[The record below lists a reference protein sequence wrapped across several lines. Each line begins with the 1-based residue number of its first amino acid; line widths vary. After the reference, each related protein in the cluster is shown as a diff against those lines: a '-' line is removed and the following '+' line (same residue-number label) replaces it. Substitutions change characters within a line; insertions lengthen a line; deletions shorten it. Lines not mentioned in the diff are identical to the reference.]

1 MMMQDSLGKPLAA
14 LSEGEKFDW
23 LRLFRC
29 DNIGPRTFQY
39 LLKRYGSAGAALAA
53 LPELIAKDKAGRPLR
68 IAAIEEIEREID
80 AASKLGGR
88 FIAFCEPDYPALLR
102 RISSAPP
109 LIAVRGNLLSLQ
121 RSKIAIIGAR
131 NASAAGLA
139 IAAQLARGIG
149 RAGHVIVSGLAR
161 GIDASAHQSAI
172 ETGTIAVVAGGLGN
186 IYPAEHQN
194 LLEQILEQGAA
205 VSEMPFGWEARGRD
219 FPRRNR
225 IVAGLSRVVVVVE
238 AARRSGS
245 LITARFAAE
254 QGREIFACPGSPLD
268 PRAEGANQLLRDGAS
283 FCTKPDDVLEALAEE
298 DRVAKAAASGFYE
311 AGGAE
316 PADKPLWDELDLPG
330 IAGAPPAAGG
340 FAAQPRGSGVA
351 RADDPRVPDDM
362 AGEFPPG
369 DVAARIAGLLGPVP
383 VSVDDLARLA
393 EAPARQVRTIL
404 SGLELAGKVVWQ
416 GGDLVS
422 ARQMAAEI
430 DGRRGPCAPWPGS
443 WPTANDPE
451 E

>member
-1 MMMQDSLGKPLAA
+1 MANEPLDQPFR
-14 LSEGEKFDW
+14 LLDERERFDW

-53 LPELIAKDKAGRPLR
+53 LPELIAKGKTSRPVT
-68 IAAIEEIEREID
+68 IAAIEHIAREID
-80 AASKLGGR
+80 ATSKLGGQ
-88 FIAFCEPDYPALLR
+88 FIALCEPDYPALLR

-109 LIAVRGNLLSLQ
+109 LIAVRGSLLSFQ

-131 NASAAGLA
+131 NASASGLA
-139 IAAQLARGIG
+139 LAAQLARGIG

-161 GIDASAHQSAI
+161 GIDAKAHQSAI

-186 IYPAEHQN
+186 IYPPGHLS
-194 LLEQILEQGAA
+194 LLEQILERGAA

-225 IVAGLSRVVVVVE
+225 IVAGLSRAVVVVE
-238 AARRSGS
+238 AARHSGS

-298 DRVAKAAASGFYE
+298 DRVATGAASGFYE
-311 AGGAE
+311 SGVGD
-316 PADKPLWDELDLPG
+316 ADEPLWDELDFPG
-330 IAGAPPAAGG
+330 LADTRTACAE
-340 FAAQPRGSGVA
+340 FAAERRGIGAVGVDA
-351 RADDPRVPDDM
+351 KCPPDDM
-362 AGEFPPG
+362 PAGPPPG
-369 DVAARIAGLLGPVP
+369 DIAARIAGLLGPVP

-404 SGLELAGKVVWQ
+404 SGLELAGKIEWQ

-422 ARQMAAEI
+422 ARP
-430 DGRRGPCAPWPGS
+430 DGAG
-443 WPTANDPE
+443 D
-451 E
+451 